1 MSWDREKIN
10 ALLLS
15 NPRAIERALLVL
27 LDRQTFDEQQAGDT
41 KYHNGVGF
49 TGVDAEF
56 MTSLAQRVRAGR
68 GLTPKQLA
76 CMQKTNAKGLC
87 KLAKYHKQLIEE
99 IEKKE
104 AAKQKELDL

>member
-10 ALLLS
+10 AMLLS

-49 TGVDAEF
+49 SGVDAEF
-56 MTSLAQRVRAGR
+56 MTSLAMRVRG
-68 GLTPKQLA
+68 GQQLTPRQLA

-87 KLAKYHKQLIEE
+87 KLAKYHGQLIEE
-99 IEKKE
+99 IEKK
-104 AAKQKELDL
+104 AKRKQLELEV